1 MMGVHS
7 FYELRAWQSART
19 FKLAIYRLIGRG
31 TLAKDLKLRE
41 QLRESARS
49 AASHVAE
56 GYGRF
61 YPADFARFL
70 GMAKASVIEAQNHL
84 QDAVDCGHITDDTRI
99 EHQKLAQ
106 VALADVTSLLEY
118 LQSPK
123 AAENA
128 RRVRER
134 RQARRRRTATNE
146 PRTDEP
152 RTNERRTDEPRTN
165 EPRTNEP
172 RTENPERRTG

>member
-1 MMGVHS
+1 MGVHS

-19 FKLAIYRLIGRG
+19 FKLAIYRLIGHG
-31 TLAKDLKLRE
+31 TLAKDLKLRD

-106 VALADVTSLLEY
+106 VALAEITTLLEY

-123 AAENA
+123 AAANA

-134 RQARRRRTATNE
+134 RQTRRKNTSAQE
-146 PRTDEP
+146 L
-152 RTNERRTDEPRTN
+152 RTN
-165 EPRTNEP
+165 EPRTSEP
-172 RTENPERRTG
+172 RTSEPRTSEPRNKRT